1 MKLNSWKYLQRNKIE
16 RFIDRVEEVL
26 EVCIIIF
33 LITILIKVVVYVIH

>member
-1 MKLNSWKYLQRNKIE
+1 MVKRTKIE
-16 RFIDRVEEVL
+16 MFIDRVEEVL